1 MTFKNIKDNTLFK
14 FIFKL
19 FSITVLSS
27 VLWVMAIYFYNEHQI
42 ASNTQNIILQE
53 KEIFSKKFDI
63 DDLEYISNIIKTRK
77 KIILFEL
84 YDNSL
89 KQILNIK
96 KDKYNILMKNILNRI
111 DKTSN
116 TTQYKMI
123 PINKKDVYLYF
134 QTKLKIKNKSY
145 YLNILLKL
153 DDKSISL
160 IHNDIQWSI
169 IIVLTTMFMVFLFIF
184 PMIYSQYKSLIEKS
198 DELLQSNI
206 NTLISLGDAI
216 ARRDSDT
223 GNHNYRVTYYSIK
236 IAEKLNLSN
245 EQIKSLIK
253 GAFLH
258 DIGKIAISD
267 TILLKPAKLSDDEF
281 EIMKNHTVEGIEI
294 VQNNPW
300 LDDARDVILHHH
312 EKVDGNG
319 YPDGLKGN
327 KIPYNA
333 RIFAVVDVFDA
344 LTSKRPYKKPFSL
357 GESMQIIRDDTETHF
372 DKKIVDIFEEI
383 YEKMYYDISDMSSSE
398 LKNIFYKV
406 IKPYFDVKNLQEIN
420 E

>member
-1 MTFKNIKDNTLFK
+1 MNKNIKDNILFK
-14 FIFKL
+14 FILKL
-19 FSITVLSS
+19 FGITALSS
-27 VLWVMAIYFYNEHQI
+27 VLWIVAIYFYNEHQI
-42 ASNTQNIILQE
+42 ALNTKNIILQE
-53 KEIFSKKFDI
+53 KKIFSKKFNV
-63 DDLEYISNIIKTRK
+63 DDLEYIS
-77 KIILFEL
+77 KILNKREDVVLFEV

-96 KDKYNILMKNILNRI
+96 KEKDNTLI
-111 DKTSN
+111 DKILTHLNKIST

-123 PINKKDVYLYF
+123 PMNEKDIYLYF
-134 QTKLKIKNKSY
+134 QTKLRIKDNSY

-153 DDKSISL
+153 DDKSIS
-160 IHNDIQWSI
+160 IIRNDIQASI
-169 IIVLTTMFMVFLFIF
+169 VIVLTTILMVFLFIF

-216 ARRDSDT
+216 AKRVSDT
-223 GNHNYRVTYYSIK
+223 GDHNYRVTYYSIK
-236 IAEKLNLSN
+236 IAQKLNLSN

-267 TILLKPAKLSDDEF
+267 TILLKPAKLSDNEF
-281 EIMKNHTVEGIEI
+281 EQMKTHTTKGVEI

-300 LDDARDVILHHH
+300 LEDAKEVIFHHH
-312 EKVDGNG
+312 EKVDGSG
-319 YPDGLKGN
+319 YPNGLKGDE
-327 KIPYNA
+327 IPYNA

-357 GESMQIIRDDTETHF
+357 DESLHIIKDDAGTHF
-372 DKKIVDIFEEI
+372 DKEIIDVFEKIH
-383 YEKMYYDISDMSSSE
+383 EKMYYDILDISSSE
-398 LKNIFYKV
+398 LENIFYKV
-406 IKPYFDVKNLQEIN
+406 IKPYFEIKNLREIR
-420 E
+420 